1 MVMQVLK
8 YVSNYELHS
17 MASYLVRYLE
27 TRGNREKVYQA
38 RRLLRFEELEGWVD
52 AKTQTCPLRKRVEN
66 FREAREKKRA
76 ANCCLPD
83 IQMVATYFC
92 REKGFLFSFIPF
104 HSTQPKR
111 SITESTFI
119 NLQLYK

>member
-1 MVMQVLK
+1 MT
-8 YVSNYELHS
+8 
-17 MASYLVRYLE
+17 SYLVKYLG

-38 RRLLRFEELEGWVD
+38 RRLLLLEELEGWVD
-52 AKTQTCPLRKRVEN
+52 GKTQTCPPRKRVEN
-66 FREAREKKRA
+66 FREAREKKCA

-83 IQMVATYFC
+83 IQMVATYFR

-119 NLQLYK
+119 NKDLYNANKSSTV